1 MCMGASQL
9 SPVGGKKGWACW
21 VCSLGRWWSWQK
33 QRCLTNSYLVYIWPA
48 YAHTTDYGRGFHVQL
63 HADYGC
69 FQQSSIVILRK
80 ITPVS
85 LDRSE
90 CFHASSEKRLI
101 HALKQRQKALFVL
114 ALPSGTAGNPIGNFS
129 FGRTCRVHIPLVLC
143 PYELQYVNNLV

>member
-1 MCMGASQL
+1 MCMWAFQL

-48 YAHTTDYGRGFHVQL
+48 LGYVHTTDYGHGFHVQL

-69 FQQSSIVILRK
+69 FSSLVILRK

-85 LDRSE
+85 LDGSE
-90 CFHASSEKRLI
+90 FFHASSEKRLI
-101 HALKQRQKALFVL
+101 YALKQRQLC
-114 ALPSGTAGNPIGNFS
+114 S
-129 FGRTCRVHIPLVLC
+129 FQRCRVVARAIRSEIFPSDARAVC
-143 PYELQYVNNLV
+143 TYPQYHVHMSLSM